1 MAMSTLTAEAI
12 PPAIETVLLRQDV
25 SGANIALCMLLGV
38 ERSNAAL
45 FEGHL
50 AVLLRQVQVA
60 AFAAPVSLPEFLF
73 ILLSPLRLSC
83 PPPVFSELV
92 RWNVRYDAQH
102 GTLPRGP
109 FLSSEE

>member
-38 ERSNAAL
+38 ERSNVAL

-60 AFAAPVSLPEFLF
+60 AFAASVSLPEFLLTVQSP
-73 ILLSPLRLSC
+73 LLSYVLLPSSRSSSDGVYAM
-83 PPPVFSELV
+83 PPA
-92 RWNVRYDAQH
+92 RD
-102 GTLPRGP
+102 T
-109 FLSSEE
+109 SSWSISLL